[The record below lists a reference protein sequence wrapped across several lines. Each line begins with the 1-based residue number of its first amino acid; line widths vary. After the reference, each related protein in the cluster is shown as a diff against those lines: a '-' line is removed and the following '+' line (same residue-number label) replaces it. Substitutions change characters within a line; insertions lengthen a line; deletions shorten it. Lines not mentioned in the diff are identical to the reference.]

1 MVVEWVVAPALLF
14 ALFGGLGLGVARL
27 AGPRLPGAL
36 VPAFGLA
43 AAAIVGGILADV
55 AHALIVP
62 GLAVLAAAGA
72 VAGHGRLRGVDG
84 AAAGAALGALAL
96 YAAPIVLAGEATFA
110 GYIKLDDTATWLAI
124 TDRIMDAGPN
134 TDGLAPSTYEAVL
147 SANFGN
153 GYPVGGFAPLGFAS
167 RALGTDPAWLFQP
180 YMAVVGAVLALAL
193 WELARVAVP
202 RRAAR
207 AVVAVGASCSALLV
221 GYYLWG
227 GVKELLTAALFTAL
241 TAAAARAP
249 RDDLRALIGPAVA
262 AAGLVA
268 VGGAG
273 ALAWALPGMAILVA
287 RAIRGGGEAR
297 RRASLA
303 LLASAGAGAAA
314 IVAALLLTGA
324 SLSPFRGS
332 FTNQDDLGNLAE
344 PLEPAQ
350 LAGIWPAFDFRFDPD
365 SDWLAYGLIALAVGA
380 AAFGLVRALKRGDAG
395 LATLVIGAV
404 SVCAAVAL
412 LASPW
417 LDAKALAIAS
427 PAVLLAALAGATQLP
442 APPALRATCT
452 VALLAGV
459 AWSLIT
465 QWGGA
470 SLAPRDQ
477 LAELE
482 AIGERLDGRG
492 PALMTEYQP
501 YGARHFLRDADPE
514 GASEL
519 RRRLV
524 PLRDGTTA
532 DKGEWVDTDHLS
544 LAALAPYR
552 ALVLR
557 RSPEQS
563 RPPGDFARTWTG
575 EHYEVWERDPAR
587 RRPVR
592 HLALGEASSP
602 VGTPRCPQVMRLAR
616 AAGPGGTLAAAVAPE
631 ATAVFESEGGHWTS
645 SGRELEIWLGGSVR
659 GSATLTVDGEAVASR
674 RHMLNNDG
682 GYTSFGLLDP
692 NPGRHEVRSELGGAD
707 LHPGSAPHGSQP
719 GRIVLR
725 RPPAPDALR
734 TVPAADARALCR
746 GQWDWIE
753 ALRAG

>member
-1 MVVEWVVAPALLF
+1 VLVEWVAASALLF
-14 ALFGGLGLGVARL
+14 AVCGGLGLGVARL
-27 AGPRLPGAL
+27 AGRLPGAL
-36 VPAFGLA
+36 VPACGLA

-62 GLAVLAAAGA
+62 VLAALAAAGA
-72 VAGHGRLRGVDG
+72 VAGHRRLRGVDL
-84 AAAGAALGALAL
+84 AAAAAALGALAL
-96 YAAPIVLAGEATFA
+96 YTAPFVLAGEATFA

-147 SANFGN
+147 AANFGN

-180 YMAVVGAVLALAL
+180 YMAVMGAILALAL
-193 WELARVAVP
+193 WELARFAVP
-202 RRAAR
+202 AR
-207 AVVAVGASCSALLV
+207 AVRSVVAVGASCSALLV

-227 GVKELLTAALFTAL
+227 GIKELLTAALFAAL
-241 TAAAARAP
+241 TAAAVRVP
-249 RDDLRALIGPAVA
+249 RDDVRALTGPAVA

-273 ALAWALPGMAILVA
+273 ALAWALPGVAILVA
-287 RAIRGGGEAR
+287 RGVRSGGEAR
-297 RRASLA
+297 GPASLA
-303 LLASAGAGAAA
+303 LLAIAGAGAL
-314 IVAALLLTGA
+314 VAALLLTGA

-350 LAGIWPAFDFRFDPD
+350 LAGIWPALDFRFDPD

-395 LATLVIGAV
+395 LATLVIGAAA
-404 SVCAAVAL
+404 VCAAVAV

-427 PAVLLAALAGATQLP
+427 PAVLLAALTGATQLP
-442 APPALRATCT
+442 PPAASRVACT
-452 VALLAGV
+452 AALLAGV
-459 AWSLIT
+459 AWSLVT

-482 AIGERLDGRG
+482 VIGERLEGGG
-492 PALMTEYQP
+492 PTLITEYQP

-532 DKGEWVDTDHLS
+532 DKGEWVDTDDLS

-552 ALVLR
+552 AVVLR

-575 EHYEVWERDPAR
+575 EHYEVWERDPMR

-592 HLALGEASSP
+592 HLALGEARSP

-616 AAGPGGTLAAAVAPE
+616 AVGPDGTLTAAVAPE
-631 ATAVFESEGGHWTS
+631 ATAVFDPGGGHWTS
-645 SGRELEIWLGGSVR
+645 SGRDLEVWLGGSVR
-659 GSATLTVDGEAVASR
+659 GSATLTLDGEVVARR

-692 NPGRHEVRSELGGAD
+692 DPGRHELRIELGGAD

-725 RPPAPDALR
+725 RPPSPDALR
-734 TVPAADARALCR
+734 AVPAPDARALCR

-753 ALRAG
+753 ALRPA